1 MFPSLGFPEMLV
13 IMIVAVL
20 LFGKRLPEVGKSLG
34 KSLVEFKKGLRGLE
48 TEFESASYT
57 PPERTEPYRPAEP
70 SDLSVPKFE
79 LPNATSSASPSTSTS
94 PAASDASQPYQD

>member
-1 MFPSLGFPEMLV
+1 MFPSLGFPEMVV

-34 KSLVEFKKGLRGLE
+34 KGLVEFKKGMRGLE

-57 PPERTEPYRPAEP
+57 PPERTEPYRPAES
-70 SDLSVPKFE
+70 SDQAVPKFE
-79 LPNATSSASPSTSTS
+79 LPGAAASAA
-94 PAASDASQPYQD
+94 PAADSSQPYQD